1 MLQLDKGEHSV
12 FSFFP
17 SADKAQ
23 EAAQALRDAG
33 LVPEPGSIQ
42 VDQVTRYSP
51 AREEEYN
58 NPVNNAV
65 TLSGVTLYSASEGE
79 EGTSPLLAATDS
91 ASGVGNPDAGVPG
104 KHGFMVTL
112 VTAAENVNKALQII
126 RAHEGGT

>member
-1 MLQLDKGEHSV
+1 MQLDKGEHSIL
-12 FSFFP
+12 SFFP

-42 VDQVTRYSP
+42 VDQITRYSP
-51 AREEEYN
+51 AQEEEYN
-58 NPVNNAV
+58 SPINNAI

-79 EGTSPLLAATDS
+79 EGTSPLLAAMDS
-91 ASGVGNPDAGVPG
+91 ASGVGNPNAGVPG

-112 VTAAENVNKALQII
+112 VTAEENVNQALEII
-126 RAHEGGT
+126 RAHEGDT